1 MNYFIDCL
9 TKKYACFSGRARRQE
24 YWMFV
29 LFNIIACIIVS
40 VVSGV
45 LVSVTNVTAFAF
57 LGTIYNLAVL
67 IPGFAVL
74 VRRLHDTGRS
84 GWWCLIMLI
93 ALIPFICWGA
103 AGAIHFIDIEQSC
116 CFRLTQFIS
125 FIYNIICGIVLL
137 VFCCLDSQPGENQ
150 YGPNPKGL

>member
-24 YWMFV
+24 YWLFV
-29 LFNIIACIIVS
+29 LFNIIAGIIVG
-40 VVSGV
+40 VISGV

-74 VRRLHDTGRS
+74 FRRLHDTGRS
-84 GWWCLIMLI
+84 GWWWLIG
-93 ALIPFICWGA
+93 LIPFVGV
-103 AGAIHFIDIEQSC
+103 
-116 CFRLTQFIS
+116 
-125 FIYNIICGIVLL
+125 IVLL
-137 VFCCLDSQPGENQ
+137 VFCCLDSQPGDNQ

>member
-29 LFNIIACIIVS
+29 LFNIIAGIIIGVIA
-40 VVSGV
+40 GV
-45 LVSVTNVTAFAF
+45 LVSVTNVAAFAF

-74 VRRLHDTGRS
+74 FRRLHDTGRS
-84 GWWCLIMLI
+84 GWWWLL
-93 ALIPFICWGA
+93 AFIP
-103 AGAIHFIDIEQSC
+103 
-116 CFRLTQFIS
+116 
-125 FIYNIICGIVLL
+125 IIGWIVLI

>member
-24 YWMFV
+24 YWLFV
-29 LFNIIACIIVS
+29 LFNIIAGIIIGVI
-40 VVSGV
+40 SGV
-45 LVSVTNVTAFAF
+45 LVGVTKVTAFAY
-57 LGTIYNLAVL
+57 LGSIYNLAVL

-74 VRRLHDTGRS
+74 FRRLHDIGKS
-84 GWWCLIMLI
+84 GWWWLIG
-93 ALIPFICWGA
+93 LIPFVGW
-103 AGAIHFIDIEQSC
+103 
-116 CFRLTQFIS
+116 
-125 FIYNIICGIVLL
+125 IVLI

>member
-24 YWMFV
+24 FWLFV
-29 LFNIIACIIVS
+29 LFNIIASIIINVIA
-40 VVSGV
+40 VALVGV
-45 LVSVTNVTAFAF
+45 TGVTAFAF
-57 LGTIYNLAVL
+57 LGTIYNFAVL

-74 VRRLHDTGRS
+74 FRRLHDTGRS
-84 GWWCLIMLI
+84 GWWWLIGFIPLI
-93 ALIPFICWGA
+93 GI
-103 AGAIHFIDIEQSC
+103 
-116 CFRLTQFIS
+116 
-125 FIYNIICGIVLL
+125 IVLI

>member
-24 YWMFV
+24 YWLFF
-29 LFNIIACIIVS
+29 LFNLIASIIIGVIA
-40 VVSGV
+40 GV
-45 LVSVTNVTAFAF
+45 LVRVTNVTAFAF

-67 IPGFAVL
+67 IPGFAVF
-74 VRRLHDTGRS
+74 VRRMHDIGKS
-84 GWWCLIMLI
+84 GWWWLI
-93 ALIPFICWGA
+93 AFIPLIGI
-103 AGAIHFIDIEQSC
+103 
-116 CFRLTQFIS
+116 
-125 FIYNIICGIVLL
+125 IVLI

>member
-24 YWMFV
+24 YWLFV
-29 LFNIIACIIVS
+29 LFNIIAGIIVG
-40 VVSGV
+40 VISGV
-45 LVSVTNVTAFAF
+45 LVSVTNVAAFAF

-67 IPGFAVL
+67 IPGFAVF
-74 VRRLHDTGRS
+74 VRRMHDIGKS
-84 GWWCLIMLI
+84 GWWWL
-93 ALIPFICWGA
+93 
-103 AGAIHFIDIEQSC
+103 
-116 CFRLTQFIS
+116 IS
-125 FIYNIICGIVLL
+125 FIPLIGIIVLI

>member
-24 YWMFV
+24 YWLFA
-29 LFNIIACIIVS
+29 LFNIIAGIIIGVIA
-40 VVSGV
+40 GV
-45 LVSVTNVTAFAF
+45 LVSVTKVTAFAF

-74 VRRLHDTGRS
+74 FRRLHDTGRS
-84 GWWCLIMLI
+84 GWWWLI
-93 ALIPFICWGA
+93 AFIP
-103 AGAIHFIDIEQSC
+103 
-116 CFRLTQFIS
+116 
-125 FIYNIICGIVLL
+125 IIGWIVLI